1 MVFVRGDAR
10 VFLSGHEMT
19 NGSNGQQN
27 KILSEMDFKISSSD
41 RDLSSISY
49 PIVLDYQLF
58 VACHFISLYLRR

>member
-10 VFLSGHEMT
+10 VFQDMKWQMDQMG
-19 NGSNGQQN
+19 N

-41 RDLSSISY
+41 RDPSSISY

-58 VACHFISLYLRR
+58 VACHFISVI